1 MEVSLYTVLLRFV
14 SSGMPRICP
23 AVSSHCSAG
32 GGHFSFGS
40 SVRVTRGSHC
50 SCGFNI
56 SSKHLSPG
64 VVSSGFQSLHAFL
77 SFLSRFISRTKRFR
91 PFGYARLSV
100 GLLQSP
106 AADCM
111 IHCSGP
117 YSLLQWTVQSIAAD
131 CNNLLF
137 KRPWL
142 ILRNRLFF
150 PLFVM

>member
-1 MEVSLYTVLLRFV
+1 MLLRFV

-32 GGHFSFGS
+32 RGHFSFGS

-50 SCGFNI
+50 SCGFNT
-56 SSKHLSPG
+56 SSRHLSPG
-64 VVSSGFQSLHAFL
+64 VVSSGFQPLHAFL

-91 PFGYARLSV
+91 PFGYARLLV
-100 GLLQSP
+100 ELLQSP

-131 CNNLLF
+131 CNNLPF

>member
-14 SSGMPRICP
+14 PSGMPRICP

-50 SCGFNI
+50 SCGFNT

-64 VVSSGFQSLHAFL
+64 VVSSGFQPLHAFL

-91 PFGYARLSV
+91 PFGYARLLV
-100 GLLQSP
+100 ELLQSP

>member
-1 MEVSLYTVLLRFV
+1 MGVSIVALF
-14 SSGMPRICP
+14 SS
-23 AVSSHCSAG
+23 
-32 GGHFSFGS
+32 FFG
-40 SVRVTRGSHC
+40 GSHY
-50 SCGFNI
+50 SWGFNI
-56 SSKHLSPG
+56 SIKYLSPD
-64 VVSSGFQSLHAFL
+64 VVSSGFQPLHAFL

-91 PFGYARLSV
+91 PFDYACLSV

-106 AADCM
+106 AADC
-111 IHCSGP
+111 IVRCSGP

>member
-32 GGHFSFGS
+32 RGHFSFGS

-50 SCGFNI
+50 SCGFNT
-56 SSKHLSPG
+56 SSRHLSPG
-64 VVSSGFQSLHAFL
+64 VVSSGFHPLHAFL

-91 PFGYARLSV
+91 PFGYARLLV
-100 GLLQSP
+100 ELLQSP

-150 PLFVM
+150 PLFVI

>member
-32 GGHFSFGS
+32 RGHFSFGS

-50 SCGFNI
+50 SCGFNT
-56 SSKHLSPG
+56 SSRHLSPG
-64 VVSSGFQSLHAFL
+64 VGSSGFQPLHAFL

-91 PFGYARLSV
+91 PFGYARLLV
-100 GLLQSP
+100 ELLQSP

-150 PLFVM
+150 PLFVI

>member
-32 GGHFSFGS
+32 RGHFSFGS
-40 SVRVTRGSHC
+40 SVRVARGSHC
-50 SCGFNI
+50 SCGFNT
-56 SSKHLSPG
+56 SSRHLSPG
-64 VVSSGFQSLHAFL
+64 VVSSGFQPLHALL
-77 SFLSRFISRTKRFR
+77 SFLSRFISRTKCFR

-106 AADCM
+106 AADC
-111 IHCSGP
+111 IVRCSGP

>member
-14 SSGMPRICP
+14 PSGMPRICP

-32 GGHFSFGS
+32 RGHFSFGS

-50 SCGFNI
+50 SCGFNT

-64 VVSSGFQSLHAFL
+64 VVSSGFQPLHAFL

-91 PFGYARLSV
+91 LFGYARLLV
-100 GLLQSP
+100 ELLQSP

-131 CNNLLF
+131 CNNLPF
-137 KRPWL
+137 KRPWSA
-142 ILRNRLFF
+142 IGNGLFF
-150 PLFVM
+150 PLFVI

>member
-1 MEVSLYTVLLRFV
+1 MHKGKLTNVNP
-14 SSGMPRICP
+14 PRITTEP
-23 AVSSHCSAG
+23 VPRVSHYSW
-32 GGHFSFGS
+32 
-40 SVRVTRGSHC
+40 
-50 SCGFNI
+50 GFNI
-56 SSKHLSPG
+56 SIKYLSPD
-64 VVSSGFQSLHAFL
+64 VVSSGFQPLHAFL

-91 PFGYARLSV
+91 PFGYACLSV

-106 AADCM
+106 AADC
-111 IHCSGP
+111 IVRCSGP

-150 PLFVM
+150 PLFVI

>member
-32 GGHFSFGS
+32 RGHFSFGS
-40 SVRVTRGSHC
+40 SVRVARGSHC
-50 SCGFNI
+50 SCGFNT
-56 SSKHLSPG
+56 SSKLLFPG
-64 VVSSGFQSLHAFL
+64 VVSSGFQPLHAFL
-77 SFLSRFISRTKRFR
+77 SFLSRFISRTKCFR

-117 YSLLQWTVQSIAAD
+117 YSLLPKTVIIRRTD
-131 CNNLLF
+131 
-137 KRPWL
+137 RH
-142 ILRNRLFF
+142 NRKDGNAWSG
-150 PLFVM
+150 

>member
-32 GGHFSFGS
+32 RGHFSFGS

-50 SCGFNI
+50 SCGFNT
-56 SSKHLSPG
+56 SSRHLSPG
-64 VVSSGFQSLHAFL
+64 VVSSGFQPLHAFL

-91 PFGYARLSV
+91 PFGYARLLV
-100 GLLQSP
+100 ELLQSP

-117 YSLLQWTVQSIAAD
+117 YSLLQWTVQSTAAD
-131 CNNLLF
+131 CNNLPF

>member
-32 GGHFSFGS
+32 RGHFSFGS

-50 SCGFNI
+50 SCGFNT

-64 VVSSGFQSLHAFL
+64 VLSSGFQPLHAFL

-91 PFGYARLSV
+91 PFGYARLLV
-100 GLLQSP
+100 ELLQSP

-131 CNNLLF
+131 CNNLPF
-137 KRPWL
+137 KRSWL

>member
-117 YSLLQWTVQSIAAD
+117 YSLRQWTVQSIAAD

>member
-14 SSGMPRICP
+14 PSGMPRICP

-32 GGHFSFGS
+32 RGHFSFGS
-40 SVRVTRGSHC
+40 SVRVARGSHC
-50 SCGFNI
+50 PCGFNT

-64 VVSSGFQSLHAFL
+64 VVSSGFQPLHAFL

-106 AADCM
+106 ASDCM

-117 YSLLQWTVQSIAAD
+117 YSLLQWTVQSIVAD

>member
-14 SSGMPRICP
+14 PSGMPRICP

-32 GGHFSFGS
+32 RGHFSFGS

-50 SCGFNI
+50 SCGFNT

-64 VVSSGFQSLHAFL
+64 VVSSGFQPLHAFL

-91 PFGYARLSV
+91 LFGYARLLV
-100 GLLQSP
+100 ELLQSP